1 MNAKEY
7 RLRWVGTREELSR
20 EQERSAAWRRRAV
33 EVECRQLELAEE
45 VARLEAKLS
54 AAREFVAE
62 ANEEFTKAAAEDAAM
77 VEQFNG

>member
-1 MNAKEY
+1 MAYDTIYAEEKN
-7 RLRWVGTREELSR
+7 LRYVAITR
-20 EQERSAAWRRRAV
+20 
-33 EVECRQLELAEE
+33 AEE